1 MTEHGDAAAARSGDL
16 RDEPVNVEAM
26 EEAADLSTL
35 LSRVI
40 AGMASELG
48 AVREAVH
55 GVPPLMKKR

>member
-1 MTEHGDAAAARSGDL
+1 
-16 RDEPVNVEAM
+16 VEAM